1 MFFSKLSISLCAI
14 GIAGSSAL
22 PHVRSDY
29 AVKEYHPVPWAWE
42 EVGPAPKEET
52 IHLQIGLKQSNDGLV
67 EKHLLETSDP
77 GHSRYGQH
85 LTASEIADMIRP
97 SDETLELVK
106 AWLEE
111 HDLRDYYHNPSK
123 DWIHVVVST
132 EKAEQLLQ
140 TKYRTFMD
148 WAGNTV
154 SRTPEWSLPKHLH
167 EHIDV
172 VQPTN
177 SFFRAAPQ
185 IQKPLLSDT
194 AVTQQWWEE
203 TGAALFSEEAQEAAG
218 TSIAKL
224 CNVSFTTP
232 RCLRTLYG
240 TIDVS
245 GLIEIYLRRDC

>member
-1 MFFSKLSISLCAI
+1 MLSKFTASLCAI

-22 PHVRSDY
+22 PYLRSDY
-29 AVKEYHPVPWAWE
+29 AVKETHPVPWSWS
-42 EVGPAPKEET
+42 EVGPSPKDET
-52 IHLQIGLKQSNDGLV
+52 IHLQIGLKQSNENLV
-67 EKHLLETSDP
+67 EKHLLETSNP
-77 GHSRYGQH
+77 KHSRYGQH
-85 LTASEIADMIRP
+85 LTAAEISDMIRP
-97 SDETLELVK
+97 SDETLELVQ

-111 HDLRDYYHNPSK
+111 HDLRNYYHNPSK

-140 TKYRTFMD
+140 TKYRTFVNS
-148 WAGNTV
+148 AGEKV
-154 SRTPEWSLPKHLH
+154 SRTPEWSLPLHLH

-185 IQKPLLSDT
+185 IYKPLLSDT
-194 AVTQQWWEE
+194 QATQQWWEE
-203 TGAALFSEEAQEAAG
+203 TGAALYSETAQEAAG
-218 TSIAKL
+218 ASIAQL

-245 GLIEIYLRRDC
+245 NHGLRTSQQRY